1 MLPQV
6 GDVKPLD
13 FTKANKTLAALIAK
27 PGPKA
32 SLDELD
38 SIGNGRFV
46 TVTLSVDAKSYSYHI
61 FDLSGGTDTKI
72 SRIYFKTQHAR
83 ALVSTETVQIIA
95 RDGMQLDAL
104 LLRPKGVE
112 SGVPMVLEVH
122 GGPARQIKWQYHH
135 FRQFLVNRGYAVL
148 AINFRDSS
156 GFGKAY
162 QATGYGE
169 YGRKRLDGL
178 VDATQWAIDH
188 EIADTEAIAINGG
201 NYGGSASAMGLLRDP
216 GLFKSRYHQARN
228 AGRGLSIP
236 IPATFLGPVS
246 RTVGTVFWRYEQ
258 TRRCGANASEISD

>member
-61 FDLSGGTDTKI
+61 FDLSGCIDTKVT
-72 SRIYFKTQHAR
+72 RIYFKTKHAR
-83 ALVSTETVQIIA
+83 ALVSPETLQIIA
-95 RDGMQLDAL
+95 RDRMQLDAL

-148 AINFRDSS
+148 AINFRGSS

-162 QATGYGE
+162 QAAGYGE
-169 YGRKRLDGL
+169 YGRKR
-178 VDATQWAIDH
+178 
-188 EIADTEAIAINGG
+188 
-201 NYGGSASAMGLLRDP
+201 
-216 GLFKSRYHQARN
+216 
-228 AGRGLSIP
+228 
-236 IPATFLGPVS
+236 
-246 RTVGTVFWRYEQ
+246 
-258 TRRCGANASEISD
+258 